1 MEFPDHTSRFGD
13 VRMKPLKPRGI
24 GKNRV
29 KTGDQIGLEYR
40 YPYAAY
46 FAPPRDRLESTAFTT
61 SMIKQT
67 IFH

>member
-1 MEFPDHTSRFGD
+1 
-13 VRMKPLKPRGI
+13 MKPLKPRGI